1 MYQFIT
7 MPELVWTVGW
17 WLLFLIPGTII
28 VIWIVCYCL
37 PFLYHEMIEIIE
49 IFQSISSSINGNVN
63 HMDLDPLQDSVIHMA

>member
-17 WLLFLIPGTII
+17 WLLFLIPGTLI

-37 PFLYHEMIEIIE
+37 PLLYREMIEI
-49 IFQSISSSINGNVN
+49 QNRQT
-63 HMDLDPLQDSVIHMA
+63 LLL